1 MVVIGTDVVEQYCS
15 ARAGHKGMAAARTQ
29 YEAWLAIAE
38 AAQWTRPAAV
48 KRSHPKT
55 SILKNGRVVFNIKE
69 NDFRLICAVD
79 YRTGV
84 VMIRFFGSHA
94 EYDQI
99 DTETV

>member
-1 MVVIGTDVVEQYCS
+1 M
-15 ARAGHKGMAAARTQ
+15 
-29 YEAWLAIAE
+29 
-38 AAQWTRPAAV
+38 
-48 KRSHPKT
+48 
-55 SILKNGRVVFNIKE
+55 FNIKG

-99 DTETV
+99 DAESV

>member
-1 MVVIGTDVVEQYCS
+1 M
-15 ARAGHKGMAAARTQ
+15 RAPSHAHDPPRSGSVRPRGRRQ

-38 AAQWTRPAAV
+38 AAQWTQPTDA
-48 KRSHPKT
+48 KGSHPKA
-55 SILKNGRVVFNIKE
+55 SILKNGRVVFNIKA

-79 YRTGV
+79 YRTRI

-99 DTETV
+99 DAETV